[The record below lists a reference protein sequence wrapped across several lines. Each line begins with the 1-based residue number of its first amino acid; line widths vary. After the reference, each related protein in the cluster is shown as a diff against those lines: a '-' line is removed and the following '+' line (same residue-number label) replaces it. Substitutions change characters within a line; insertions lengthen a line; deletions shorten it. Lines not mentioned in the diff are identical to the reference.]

1 MGDGTLLKTYFNEKK
16 TCLSLSHCAWGYA
29 GEETEIVIIQ
39 LKLFGRR
46 LVYFAWTIDL
56 FSF

>member
-29 GEETEIVIIQ
+29 GEETEIVII
-39 LKLFGRR
+39 
-46 LVYFAWTIDL
+46 
-56 FSF
+56 